1 MIPIRT
7 VAIGAALAS
16 GVCSAEPPVELKH
29 PNDRINY
36 SVGYQIGSD
45 LSRQGVEIDPAIVAR
60 GVEDAQSGTEPR
72 LTPEEMRNTLV
83 ELKDRVMTAARE
95 KQAETAVHNL
105 AQATAFMEENARK
118 DGVVTLPSGLQ
129 YLVLA
134 KGSGASPKAT
144 DTVTVHY
151 RGTLV
156 DGTEF
161 DSSYSRNMPASFA
174 VNRVISGWT
183 EGLQL
188 MQQGDKWRLFIPP
201 KLAYGEGGAGDR
213 IPPNS
218 ALIFEVELI
227 SVN

>member
-1 MIPIRT
+1 MIHLRT
-7 VAIGAALAS
+7 VAIGVVLAS

-29 PNDRINY
+29 LNDRINY
-36 SVGYQIGSD
+36 SVGYQVGSD

-60 GVEDAQSGTEPR
+60 GVEDALSGTEPR
-72 LTPEEMRNTLV
+72 LTPEEMQKTLV
-83 ELKDRVMTAARE
+83 ELKHRVMTAARE
-95 KQAETAVHNL
+95 KQAETAARNL
-105 AQATAFMEENARK
+105 AQAAAFMEENTRK

-134 KGSGASPKAT
+134 KGSGTSPKAT

-151 RGTLV
+151 RGTLI

-161 DSSYSRNMPASFA
+161 DNSYSRNMPASFA
-174 VNRVISGWT
+174 VNRVILGWT

-188 MQQGDKWRLFIPP
+188 MSQGDRWRLFIPP
-201 KLAYGEGGAGDR
+201 NLAYGGGGSGNR
-213 IPPNS
+213 IPSNS